1 MSGVFSSPKMPEA
14 PTPVEA
20 PAPTV
25 DEGRIK
31 ADEEARAASKRG
43 KRMNILA
50 GWQRNS
56 LGSSSKLGD

>member
-14 PTPVEA
+14 PKPVE
-20 PAPTV
+20 APTV
-25 DEGRIK
+25 DESRIK
-31 ADEEARAASKRG
+31 ANEEARAASKRG

-50 GWQRNS
+50 GWQKNS